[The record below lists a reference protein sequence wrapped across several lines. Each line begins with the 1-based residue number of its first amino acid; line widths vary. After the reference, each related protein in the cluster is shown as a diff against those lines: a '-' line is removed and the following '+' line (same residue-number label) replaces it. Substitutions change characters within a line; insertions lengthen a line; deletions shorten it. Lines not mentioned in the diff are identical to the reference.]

1 MHPWQ
6 FFETEVCLNIWLPT
20 ADSVKEKSKDKN
32 ERKCPIKKKND
43 RESTLE
49 VPSSS
54 I

>member
-32 ERKCPIKKKND
+32 ERKCPIKKKKWQGEYS
-43 RESTLE
+43 RGTK
-49 VPSSS
+49 
-54 I
+54 